1 MRLVGASNW
10 FIRTPFLLEGLIQ
23 SLVGA
28 LLALTTLGAIQ
39 LFVMPKVEETVSFL
53 PVMLSAGSSAVVA
66 AILIVGGVVIGLAG
80 SGFALRRY
88 LKV

>member
-10 FIRTPFLLEGLIQ
+10 FIRTPFLLEGVIQ

-28 LLALTTLGAIQ
+28 LLAIGALSIVW
-39 LFVMPKVEETVSFL
+39 LYVLPNLKESLPFL
-53 PVMLSAGSSAVVA
+53 PITLSGTAAVQVS
-66 AILIVGGVVIGLAG
+66 AILIVAGIVIGLAG
-80 SGFALRRY
+80 SSLALRRY